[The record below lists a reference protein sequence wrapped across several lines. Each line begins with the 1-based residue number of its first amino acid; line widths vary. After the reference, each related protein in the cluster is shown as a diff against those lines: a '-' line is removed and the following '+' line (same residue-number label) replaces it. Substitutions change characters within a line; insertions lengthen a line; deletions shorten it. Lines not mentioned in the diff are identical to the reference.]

1 MTVHMAL
8 IITSRML
15 KDWVIYCLGGDYFM
29 NCNFCWV
36 LPLSLW
42 DLLHLLP
49 FIKVKVRHVVNSSEP
64 ATRRT
69 NPACSWRGCQ
79 SQGLLRER
87 LSFVLLCALD
97 LGLGAITPCTG
108 NNTSL
113 QGSQPTC
120 ISYLWFREEETRD
133 RRARAAC
140 PRSCLGR
147 WRAAFP
153 L

>member
-49 FIKVKVRHVVNSSEP
+49 FIKVKVRHVVTAVN
-64 ATRRT
+64 
-69 NPACSWRGCQ
+69 
-79 SQGLLRER
+79 LRLGEQIQP
-87 LSFVLLCALD
+87 VL
-97 LGLGAITPCTG
+97 GVGA
-108 NNTSL
+108 
-113 QGSQPTC
+113 
-120 ISYLWFREEETRD
+120 
-133 RRARAAC
+133 RARV
-140 PRSCLGR
+140 
-147 WRAAFP
+147 F
-153 L
+153 